1 MKYCIYLITLLSLIS
16 LIYSECTA
24 PQVDVSAPG
33 AAEAC
38 GTAIEN
44 CKTYDAESSAATPKC
59 GTCDTGSLLIAS
71 KLKCLLGCK
80 TESDTTAGKCKE
92 CNTGYLLLSDGLT
105 CLLGCK
111 TEGTGNNKGKC
122 GAYNDGYTLSSGVC
136 TVSLPSDNK
145 NNNNVYFL
153 FLIVLL
159 KISYNLEIKGN

>member
-16 LIYSECTA
+16 LIYSACTA

-80 TESDTTAGKCKE
+80 TE
-92 CNTGYLLLSDGLT
+92 
-105 CLLGCK
+105 
-111 TEGTGNNKGKC
+111 GTGDNADKC
-122 GAYNDGYTLSSGVC
+122 SACNDGYTLSSGAC
-136 TVSLPSDNK
+136 TANKSDDKSNSFSLHGSLLIILLLI
-145 NNNNVYFL
+145 L
-153 FLIVLL
+153 F
-159 KISYNLEIKGN
+159 

>member
-16 LIYSECTA
+16 LIYSACTA

-80 TESDTTAGKCKE
+80 TEGTEANAGKCTA
-92 CNTGYLLLSDGLT
+92 CNTGYLLLS
-105 CLLGCK
+105 
-111 TEGTGNNKGKC
+111 
-122 GAYNDGYTLSSGVC
+122 GAC
-136 TVSLPSDNK
+136 TANQ
-145 NNNNVYFL
+145 NNNNNSFSLHGSLLIILLLIL
-153 FLIVLL
+153 F
-159 KISYNLEIKGN
+159 